1 MLLSVSLL
9 MAVAL
14 HMASFAKP
22 LLVEVLYSEILNSTE
37 DLVQFFAMLEKTEL
51 TLHSLIRTFIE
62 EEEVILDPIQSFTS
76 M

>member
-1 MLLSVSLL
+1 

-22 LLVEVLYSEILNSTE
+22 LPVEVLYSEILNSTE

-51 TLHSLIRTFIE
+51 TLYRLIRTFIE
-62 EEEVILDPIQSFTS
+62 EEEVVLDPIQSFTS